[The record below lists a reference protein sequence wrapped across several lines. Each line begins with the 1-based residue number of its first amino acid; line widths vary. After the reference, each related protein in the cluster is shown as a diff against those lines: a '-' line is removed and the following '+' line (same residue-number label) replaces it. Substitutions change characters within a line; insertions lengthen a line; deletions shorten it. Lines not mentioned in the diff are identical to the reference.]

1 MINYLI
7 QLDHTLFQFING
19 TLSNPLFDLIM
30 PFITKPGN
38 WVIPFIG
45 YIVFAL
51 GFDKKRGRIAFV
63 ILAITLVITDVAA
76 AQIIKPW
83 VGRIRPSHALEGINL
98 LVGRGGKFS
107 FVSNHAANVFALSV
121 VLGYFYS
128 KAKPWLF
135 TLAAMIAF
143 SRVYVGVH
151 YPADILFGGL
161 FGYGVAWSI
170 LSLWVLLKMRELKK
184 GKTWVW
190 YADEHSPGVK

>member
-1 MINYLI
+1 MINFLI

-19 TLSNPLFDLIM
+19 ALSNPLFDLIM
-30 PFITKPGN
+30 PFITNPNN
-38 WVIPFIG
+38 WIIPLLG
-45 YIVFAL
+45 YIIFAL

-63 ILAITLVITDVAA
+63 ILIITLSVVDSVA

-83 VGRIRPSHALEGINL
+83 IGRIRPSHALEGINL

-121 VLGYFYS
+121 ILGYFYA
-128 KAKPWLF
+128 KAKPYLF
-135 TLAAMIAF
+135 TLATLIAL
-143 SRVYVGVH
+143 SRVFVGVH

-161 FGYGVAWSI
+161 FGYTVAWGI
-170 LSLWVLLKMRELKK
+170 LSIWVIIKMRELKK

-190 YADEHSPGVK
+190 YADDNPPV